1 MVLITASAL
10 AVSGVVVLVVV
21 TTIALV
27 KATSIPS
34 LAVADILIGASLR
47 LQVIGVFQTITQVNQ
62 FKSASTVVGHTFVV
76 SFLFS
81 LFYFCCVCSNKQ
93 QE

>member
-1 MVLITASAL
+1 M
-10 AVSGVVVLVVV
+10 VV

-34 LAVADILIGASLR
+34 LAVADIPIRASLR
-47 LQVIGVFQTITQVNQ
+47 LQVIGVFQTITRVNQ
-62 FKSASTVVGHTFVV
+62 FKSASTVVGHTSVA

-81 LFYFCCVCSNKQ
+81 LFYFCCVDSNKQ